1 MSIHDAITLLMK
13 SNYKLPSAAPLFLPN
28 AKLFLH
34 VIMKTLKVRLDKKKE
49 GNDCSGMQN
58 DWFSEPILQVWA
70 WADSFITTGDYK

>member
-34 VIMKTLKVRLDKKKE
+34 VIMKTLKVRLDNKKE
-49 GNDCSGMQN
+49 RKTIAAECKTTDFQN
-58 DWFSEPILQVWA
+58 P
-70 WADSFITTGDYK
+70 SFKCEHGLTVL

>member
-34 VIMKTLKVRLDKKKE
+34 VIMKTLKVQLDKKE
-49 GNDCSGMQN
+49 ENDCSGMQN
-58 DWFSEPILQVWA
+58 DWFSEPILQMWA
-70 WADSFITTGDYK
+70 RADSFITTGDYK